1 MDKKKISAIL
11 LAGGMFVFSMQAET
25 SAATAPQLKPK
36 VRIESAGN
44 YKPAVGSAVQQQTKR
59 QPQKNTNI
67 PTKTNSVSSTKTVKT
82 ETKTTAKEPK
92 IYKDSEGNP
101 ISEQQKE
108 RSKNLKKTYKKVTKD
123 EHIMEALE
131 LLKGGLGEFSRRAI
145 LGNNLSEKPMQ
156 VNFEDLSKF
165 GQAYM
170 NFDALGW
177 KKKDRLYIYINKK
190 HQDAPRPALAAILAH
205 EALHQDDFNSLNEE
219 TYAWTMEAA
228 VWTQLSEKH
237 PEYNNSMHPLVV
249 RENTLKKL
257 FIKGNYTSKYIRKT
271 VFANPGY
278 SNLPSRSP
286 GFEDDN
292 L

>member
-11 LAGGMFVFSMQAET
+11 LAGFIFIFTAQTNAF
-25 SAATAPQLKPK
+25 AAKSPQLKPK
-36 VRIESAGN
+36 VRVENASN
-44 YKPAVGSAVQQQTKR
+44 YQYSKNKQTYSRK
-59 QPQKNTNI
+59 QTNKTTTSSSQNTEQR
-67 PTKTNSVSSTKTVKT
+67 KKVKT
-82 ETKTTAKEPK
+82 
-92 IYKDSEGNP
+92 YKDSEGNP
-101 ISEQQKE
+101 ISADQKK
-108 RSKNLKKTYKKVTKD
+108 RSKNLKKVYKEVTKD

-156 VNFEDLSKF
+156 VDFEDLSKF
-165 GQAYM
+165 GQAYT

-190 HQDAPRPALAAILAH
+190 HQDAPKPALAAVLAH

-228 VWTQLSEKH
+228 VWTQLSEKY
-237 PEYNNSMHPLVV
+237 PQYTDSMHPLAV

-257 FIKGNYTSKYIRKT
+257 FVKGNYTSKYIRKT

-278 SNLPSRSP
+278 ANLPSRSP

>member
-1 MDKKKISAIL
+1 MDKKKISAFLLSGIIL
-11 LAGGMFVFSMQAET
+11 FASSVTQAF
-25 SAATAPQLKPK
+25 AAKPPQLKPK
-36 VRIESAGN
+36 VKIENSGN
-44 YKPAVGSAVQQQTKR
+44 YKSTSKTQTYTQSQTK
-59 QPQKNTNI
+59 
-67 PTKTNSVSSTKTVKT
+67 KTSRGTAKSVSADNATQ
-82 ETKTTAKEPK
+82 KTTKEEK
-92 IYKDSEGNP
+92 KVYKDSEGNP
-101 ISEQQKE
+101 ISEEQKE
-108 RSKNLKKTYKKVTKD
+108 RSKNLKKTYKGVTKD

-156 VNFEDLSKF
+156 VDFEDLSKF
-165 GQAYM
+165 GQAYA

-177 KKKDRLYIYINKK
+177 KKKDRLYIYINQK
-190 HQDAPRPALAAILAH
+190 HQDAPKPALAAVLAH

-228 VWTQLSEKH
+228 VWTQLSEKY
-237 PEYNNSMHPLVV
+237 PQYKDSMHPLAV

>member
-11 LAGGMFVFSMQAET
+11 LAGFIFIFTAQTNAF
-25 SAATAPQLKPK
+25 AAKSPQLKPK
-36 VRIESAGN
+36 VRIENASN
-44 YKPAVGSAVQQQTKR
+44 YKTSKNKQTYSRK
-59 QPQKNTNI
+59 QTNT
-67 PTKTNSVSSTKTVKT
+67 TTTSSSQNTEQRRKVKT
-82 ETKTTAKEPK
+82 
-92 IYKDSEGNP
+92 YKDSEGNP
-101 ISEQQKE
+101 ISAYQKE
-108 RSKNLKKTYKKVTKD
+108 RSKNLKKVYKEVTKD

-156 VNFEDLSKF
+156 VDFEDLSKF
-165 GQAYM
+165 GQAYT

-190 HQDAPRPALAAILAH
+190 HQDAPKPALAAVLAH

-228 VWTQLSEKH
+228 VWTQLSEKY
-237 PEYNNSMHPLVV
+237 PQYADSMHPLAV

-257 FIKGNYTSKYIRKT
+257 FVKGNYTSKYIRKT

-278 SNLPSRSP
+278 ANLPSRSP

>member
-11 LAGGMFVFSMQAET
+11 LAGFIFIFTAQTNAF
-25 SAATAPQLKPK
+25 AAKSPQLKPK
-36 VRIESAGN
+36 VRVENASN
-44 YKPAVGSAVQQQTKR
+44 YQYSKNKQTYNRK
-59 QPQKNTNI
+59 QTNKTTTSSSQNTEQR
-67 PTKTNSVSSTKTVKT
+67 KKVKT
-82 ETKTTAKEPK
+82 
-92 IYKDSEGNP
+92 YKDSEGNP
-101 ISEQQKE
+101 ISADQKE
-108 RSKNLKKTYKKVTKD
+108 RSKNLKKVYKEVTKD

-156 VNFEDLSKF
+156 VDFEDLSKF
-165 GQAYM
+165 GQAYT

-190 HQDAPRPALAAILAH
+190 HQDAPKPALAAVLAH

-228 VWTQLSEKH
+228 VWTQLSEKY
-237 PEYNNSMHPLVV
+237 PQYTDSMHPLAV

-257 FIKGNYTSKYIRKT
+257 FVKGNYTSKYIRKT

-278 SNLPSRSP
+278 ANLPSRSP